1 MVIVCLVDPEG
12 HGGYDTE
19 IVSVFAGMAC
29 LVGVLIAVAVLCKLS
44 WFGLYSLLGHAW

>member
-12 HGGYDTE
+12 HGGYDRE

-29 LVGVLIAVAVLCKLS
+29 LVSVLIAVAVLCKLS
-44 WFGLYSLLGHAW
+44 WFVFFAGSCLVT